1 MGNLRQVKMVITV
14 FLFVCFFFETEFY
27 YIGCVCVC
35 LCLLCCVKT
44 GFLCVALAVDRVGL
58 KPVSASRVLGLKL
71 CTTTTQ
77 VLHCSLKGKL
87 NKS

>member
-1 MGNLRQVKMVITV
+1 MGNLRQVKMAVTL
-14 FLFVCFFFETEFY
+14 FLFVCFF
-27 YIGCVCVC
+27 GVCVCVVVC
-35 LCLLCCVKT
+35 VYVCCVKT

-58 KPVSASRVLGLKL
+58 KPTSASRVLGLKP